1 MKKLIEY
8 LNNNKIISII
18 LIGVFCSVLFIV
30 RENMEFQQETVAY
43 VNLTATC
50 ICLWMLYNAARKK
63 HIRWRY
69 LIGVLLAAFVF
80 NRFYDEEAFLN
91 QFHFK
96 LIYFV
101 AVISI
106 ICFLVII
113 YPYIKTII
121 LKISLLLE
129 KWVERR
135 EAEKEDYRI
144 RQEEQNKK
152 NEEKKKG
159 KDRKREKRKREIQEI
174 GTAEMDA
181 DVSGYTESGDLQDI
195 GKPDGRKGS
204 ILDVVFI
211 LAFIATFVC
220 LACIVFLGVPA
231 QATKITERITSDNWM
246 NLLLSL
252 VTILILLVFVI
263 GIMVSLA
270 IKWMQI
276 IKGIV
281 RNQHKREMYFVFAC
295 GLFLLSQQIFTS
307 YSFTTDDVANLILS
321 GKLFTFP
328 LVLSILIPIFIIF
341 AENIIEFTTS
351 NKKIKKAL
359 KKCGKQTIRISKG
372 IVQSLLDFIELAT
385 KDFLSLVIEITK
397 ADEWDDDDID
407 DKDNR

>member
-1 MKKLIEY
+1 
-8 LNNNKIISII
+8 
-18 LIGVFCSVLFIV
+18 
-30 RENMEFQQETVAY
+30 
-43 VNLTATC
+43 
-50 ICLWMLYNAARKK
+50 
-63 HIRWRY
+63 
-69 LIGVLLAAFVF
+69 
-80 NRFYDEEAFLN
+80 
-91 QFHFK
+91 
-96 LIYFV
+96 
-101 AVISI
+101 
-106 ICFLVII
+106 
-113 YPYIKTII
+113 
-121 LKISLLLE
+121 
-129 KWVERR
+129 
-135 EAEKEDYRI
+135 
-144 RQEEQNKK
+144 
-152 NEEKKKG
+152 
-159 KDRKREKRKREIQEI
+159 
-174 GTAEMDA
+174 MDA

-220 LACIVFLGVPA
+220 LACIVFLGAPA

-252 VTILILLVFVI
+252 ATILILLVFVT

-351 NKKIKKAL
+351 NKRIKKAL

>member
-1 MKKLIEY
+1 M
-8 LNNNKIISII
+8 
-18 LIGVFCSVLFIV
+18 
-30 RENMEFQQETVAY
+30 
-43 VNLTATC
+43 
-50 ICLWMLYNAARKK
+50 
-63 HIRWRY
+63 
-69 LIGVLLAAFVF
+69 IGVLLAAFVF

-106 ICFLVII
+106 ISFLVII
-113 YPYIKTII
+113 YPYIKTMI

-181 DVSGYTESGDLQDI
+181 DVSGYTESRDLQDI

-220 LACIVFLGVPA
+220 LACIVFLGAPA

-246 NLLLSL
+246 
-252 VTILILLVFVI
+252 
-263 GIMVSLA
+263 
-270 IKWMQI
+270 
-276 IKGIV
+276 
-281 RNQHKREMYFVFAC
+281 
-295 GLFLLSQQIFTS
+295 
-307 YSFTTDDVANLILS
+307 
-321 GKLFTFP
+321 
-328 LVLSILIPIFIIF
+328 
-341 AENIIEFTTS
+341 
-351 NKKIKKAL
+351 
-359 KKCGKQTIRISKG
+359 
-372 IVQSLLDFIELAT
+372 
-385 KDFLSLVIEITK
+385 
-397 ADEWDDDDID
+397 
-407 DKDNR
+407 

>member
-106 ICFLVII
+106 ISFLVII
-113 YPYIKTII
+113 YPYIKTMI

-220 LACIVFLGVPA
+220 LACIVFLGAPA

-270 IKWMQI
+270 IKWMQGSV
-276 IKGIV
+276 K
-281 RNQHKREMYFVFAC
+281 
-295 GLFLLSQQIFTS
+295 
-307 YSFTTDDVANLILS
+307 
-321 GKLFTFP
+321 
-328 LVLSILIPIFIIF
+328 
-341 AENIIEFTTS
+341 
-351 NKKIKKAL
+351 
-359 KKCGKQTIRISKG
+359 
-372 IVQSLLDFIELAT
+372 
-385 KDFLSLVIEITK
+385 
-397 ADEWDDDDID
+397 
-407 DKDNR
+407 

>member
-1 MKKLIEY
+1 M
-8 LNNNKIISII
+8 
-18 LIGVFCSVLFIV
+18 
-30 RENMEFQQETVAY
+30 
-43 VNLTATC
+43 
-50 ICLWMLYNAARKK
+50 
-63 HIRWRY
+63 
-69 LIGVLLAAFVF
+69 IGVLLAAFVF

-220 LACIVFLGVPA
+220 LACIVFLGAPA

-252 VTILILLVFVI
+252 ATILILLVFVT